1 MASRSKLLVVLAMIV
16 VYSAWSDADVP
27 DVVQVADAEE
37 DGMEHADY
45 GTQASTWMWSKWQ
58 MWKKWLMGADVADP
72 ELKGLPA
79 GYKCGG
85 SRRGCYNGGDC
96 NPKTKTCTCAC
107 NICPQSMCKANS
119 CSWSNSNGCIN
130 R

>member
-85 SRRGCYNGGDC
+85 SRRGRRGL
-96 NPKTKTCTCAC
+96 
-107 NICPQSMCKANS
+107 QSQDQDMYLRLQHLPAVHVQ
-119 CSWSNSNGCIN
+119 GQ
-130 R
+130 